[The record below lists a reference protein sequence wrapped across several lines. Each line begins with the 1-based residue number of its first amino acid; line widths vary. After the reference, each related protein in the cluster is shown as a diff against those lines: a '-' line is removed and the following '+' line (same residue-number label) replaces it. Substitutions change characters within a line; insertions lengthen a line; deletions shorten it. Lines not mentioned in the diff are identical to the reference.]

1 MKKTILATVGLAAL
15 VACKKDV
22 VSDISEPPAMTETAT
37 VPEAESLPT
46 PPADIEIP
54 MGVLP
59 PASSKGEAKKA
70 GEEDLEEKAGFG
82 VSIKKNGKEI
92 PIKVRSPEY
101 GGVTLRDGKYTL
113 SAERKDVLGFYVAK
127 VAAPGN
133 LEIVSREGGSI
144 KFHPGTYYV
153 KVEYGSDRGE
163 VVRIDSL
170 SGKEWDERVLR
181 SMKGALPKAK
191 GGALGMPVVGVAGQA
206 RMPFYAEPFNI
217 RAPPAQ
223 IWNLEKNDEAY
234 VRLEPKKSVKFETD
248 EDETIKVVKI
258 AYLVEGRW
266 QEGEPERVEAS
277 SFEKSFYDMG
287 WYKVDFSL
295 EKGKKARVDRL
306 YVDIREGP
314 VEADKEKQRLAA
326 LERVE
331 ELDDLRE

>member
-22 VSDISEPPAMTETAT
+22 VSDISEPPTMTETAT
-37 VPEAESLPT
+37 VSGAESLPT
-46 PPADIEIP
+46 PPEEIEIP
-54 MGVLP
+54 VGVLP

-70 GEEDLEEKAGFG
+70 GEEDLEEKIGFG
-82 VSIKKNGKEI
+82 VSIKKGNKEI

-127 VAAPGN
+127 VAAHGN
-133 LEIVSREGGSI
+133 LEIVSREVGSI

-217 RAPPAQ
+217 RVPAQ

-234 VRLEPKKSVKFETD
+234 VCLEPKKSVKFKTD
-248 EDETIKVVKI
+248 EDEIIKVVKI

-266 QEGEPERVEAS
+266 QEGEPERVEAP
-277 SFEKSFYDMG
+277 SFEKSFYDKG

-306 YVDIREGP
+306 YVDVREGP